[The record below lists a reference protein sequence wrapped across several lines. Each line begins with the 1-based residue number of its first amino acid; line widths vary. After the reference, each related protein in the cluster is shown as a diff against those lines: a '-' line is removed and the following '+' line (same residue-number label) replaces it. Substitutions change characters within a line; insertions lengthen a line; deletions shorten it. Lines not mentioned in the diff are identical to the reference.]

1 MHPFKKLMYSLAAPV
16 TTPPT
21 GLEISTSGS
30 SDGSAS
36 GAIIIQ
42 GGSPN
47 EVINI
52 SVDMTFVDE
61 SWSSLTFD
69 SPITIRPLD
78 KLHKSGTGT
87 VQLDSSGYMQTF
99 WHIAP
104 TGAPAGANV
113 TMTGRSSG
121 LPLPSQV
128 TVAISNQ

>member
-16 TTPPT
+16 TTLPT

-30 SDGSAS
+30 SDGSA
-36 GAIIIQ
+36 GGTIIIQ

-52 SVDMTFVDE
+52 DIYMPFVDE
-61 SWSSLTFD
+61 SLYRLRFD
-69 SPITIRPLD
+69 SPITIQPLD
-78 KLHKSGTGT
+78 NEHQSRTGT
-87 VQLDSSGYMQTF
+87 VQLDSSGYMQAF
-99 WHIAP
+99 WYIVP
-104 TGAPAGANV
+104 TGTLVDANV

-128 TVAISNQ
+128 TVGISNQ